1 MTNLTGAPERADH
14 GTVHPFPAMR
24 PGFRLAPAAVGR
36 DGRTQIVGIFCPAW
50 CTESHVDEPV
60 GNVED
65 VMHRGDQSEL
75 TVESFAFA
83 PIPHQLY
90 AYLAAD
96 PVASNELLRST
107 HVVVDNADGSQSA
120 FLTPEMAETVA
131 DNAVKFASQLR
142 TLARTARLHNQHA
155 AEVAA

>member
-1 MTNLTGAPERADH
+1 MNANVAT
-14 GTVHPFPAMR
+14 FPALK
-24 PGFRLAPAAVGR
+24 PGHRLVPAKVGR
-36 DGRTQIVGIFCPAW
+36 TNDTSVIVFVECPNY
-50 CTESHVDEPV
+50 CTEDHLGEPV

-75 TVESFAFA
+75 TIESLAFA

-96 PVASNELLRST
+96 PVAADEVLRST

-120 FLTPEMAETVA
+120 FLTAEMAETVA
-131 DNAVKFASQLR
+131 DNAVKFAAQLR
-142 TLARTARLHNQHA
+142 QLARTARLHNQHT

>member
-1 MTNLTGAPERADH
+1 MSTTVQGAFNVA
-14 GTVHPFPAMR
+14 PFPAMR
-24 PGFRLAPAAVGR
+24 PGFRLTPAAIGR
-36 DGRTQIVGIFCPAW
+36 SGRTQIVYIEDPVW
-50 CTESHVDEPV
+50 CTEDHLGEPV

-75 TVESFAFA
+75 CVESLAFA

-90 AYLAAD
+90 AYLATD
-96 PVASNELLRST
+96 PVAADPRLRAT
-107 HVVVDNADGSQSA
+107 YIAVDNADASLMA

-142 TLARTARLHNQHA
+142 QLARTARLHNDFEATQA
-155 AEVAA
+155 VTA